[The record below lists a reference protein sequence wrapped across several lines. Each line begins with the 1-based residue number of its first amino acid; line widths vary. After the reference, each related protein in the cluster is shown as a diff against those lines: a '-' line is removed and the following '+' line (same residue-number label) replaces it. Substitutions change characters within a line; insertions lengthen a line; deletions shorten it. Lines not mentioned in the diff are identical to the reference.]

1 MGREG
6 GKKIDTKKLFVVNK
20 IDLLPLG
27 FSSKTSSCISKISIS
42 ALHKKGLDSLRNS
55 IFEILTGENPE
66 SSSSEHVI
74 LTNERH
80 KNLVSKARECLGQA
94 FVLCSKGYSPELVA
108 VHLNDSSAALSEIL
122 GKSYGESL
130 LDKIFLEFCIGK

>member
-1 MGREG
+1 MSL
-6 GKKIDTKKLFVVNK
+6 IDW
-20 IDLLPLG
+20 I
-27 FSSKTSSCISKISIS
+27 
-42 ALHKKGLDSLRNS
+42 
-55 IFEILTGENPE
+55 ILT
-66 SSSSEHVI
+66 STISFIVI
-74 LTNERH
+74 YGVWKNERH

-94 FVLCSKGYSPELVA
+94 FEACSKDYSPELIA